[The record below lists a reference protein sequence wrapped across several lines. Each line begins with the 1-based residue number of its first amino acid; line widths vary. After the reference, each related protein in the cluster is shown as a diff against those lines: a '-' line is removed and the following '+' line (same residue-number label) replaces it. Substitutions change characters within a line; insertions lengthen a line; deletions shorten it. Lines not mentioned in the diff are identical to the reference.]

1 MTEAGYLMGLV
12 TRLATHSSAQS
23 SLSGANGPESS
34 SQWPH
39 ITDIKCNWGWIS
51 PGYWAFQLNSRY
63 VHGSIYEA
71 LHTMTWRMERMQSTK
86 RIRNLFS
93 WPWVCALP
101 SDVSCPDKRLR
112 KPGRDLSCAARC
124 PGSGARILRAHF
136 EWSASNLWRTRAINK
151 PGGSSCL

>member
-12 TRLATHSSAQS
+12 TRLATHSSAQN
-23 SLSGANGPESS
+23 SLSGANGPESL

-39 ITDIKCNWGWIS
+39 ITDIKWHWGWIS
-51 PGYWAFQLNSRY
+51 PAYWAFQLNSRY

-71 LHTMTWRMERMQSTK
+71 LHTMTWRGCKVRGELETCSRDHECARCHQMSPVSPVGTK
-86 RIRNLFS
+86 T
-93 WPWVCALP
+93 
-101 SDVSCPDKRLR
+101 LR

-136 EWSASNLWRTRAINK
+136 EWSASNLWRDPSHK
-151 PGGSSCL
+151 